1 MKHFSRPPSLGG
13 EKPARPPWRRVRWA
27 HKLTLLVFLLI
38 LFIPSAALSQGK
50 LQWAEKGPSGGM
62 VNALIINPQNAA
74 ILYAGTNDGVFR
86 SNDGGNTW
94 SVQNSGMGSA
104 MQINVMSLDPQNP
117 DIIYAGTD
125 KGLYR
130 SSDGAGHW
138 TLIGA
143 DLAQDII
150 FALAVDLLLPGV
162 IFAAFPGAGFKQGI
176 HKSTD
181 GGDSWTLVSEE
192 FPEEI
197 VSIWSLAV
205 APKSSD
211 IVYAGT
217 DHGVF
222 KSVDGGQ
229 SWVSATDDV
238 LPSDIPV
245 YQLAIDPQWP
255 DTVYAGTYAG
265 IYRTTDGGTTW
276 VATNNGIDTEPTLA
290 LIIDPVDPNIIYA
303 SMGGISPKGLCRST
317 NRGEDWTW
325 EDERTTDLDERMI
338 LALAIN
344 PRSRRVIYKG
354 TGSGIYR
361 SNDAGTTWDEI
372 NQGLVNVE
380 IRQLAVDPCCAGH
393 LYAATLSGI
402 YATTD
407 GGDTWTTTNEGLL
420 SKNVLHIIVD
430 PESPG
435 CLYASSWE
443 GQIYVSKDAGANW
456 GLVIHGFN
464 SDTQVSDMAV
474 WHPPG
479 EDEEPSWLFAST
491 SNDGVWL
498 SRDQEHNIWID
509 ANVPVTETSSLL
521 ITALD
526 VLYVGTQEG
535 IYRLILTTDLDE
547 KGLGWESVSNGLPQS
562 AVTSMVSDPRD
573 TMTMYAATDIEG
585 IWKTEDGGETWR
597 QIGQGTLPTRVR
609 VESLALSPRKRGA
622 PVLYAGIYGGL
633 FRSEDGGESWI
644 GENQGLRKATVSTVA
659 ADPSEPGSIY
669 VGTTNSGVFHATDDA
684 LRGVSSSTIA
694 LIVAT
699 GIIAVGYYVARHR
712 SWSLSSR
719 QQPQEV
725 DYDWGIWER
734 LIGKTFLQH
743 NEVTIAMLDTVPSE
757 VREKAL
763 EYYVSQ
769 HPEQDI
775 VRRRNPTRI
784 EPANFLPLQRFARN
798 WNAAQSRLG
807 SASFEPVA
815 ASLVD
820 QLCDLLGFTRLE
832 TRSYKNLHGY
842 VVKAS
847 ALRLRIPSRFPIIFL
862 PQQTFTSEDIDG
874 IQDLMRILGMTSYF
888 AIVIQM
894 VDSVSHPG
902 RKRALEQALGRT
914 AHDLIVLNYRD
925 LWRMFIAQDTIRCFI
940 DIILSQ
946 VDLTVVSPYV
956 ISGPVPENM
965 FFGRDYELKAIIRTI
980 RDHSFAI
987 VGGRKIG
994 KTSILA
1000 KVYRLMAEM
1009 ADFHPLYLDCQAIN
1023 SYDGF
1028 FETLGAAWD
1037 IIGAK
1042 PSPEAFR
1049 RLIYEVWRN
1058 HPRNNV
1064 VVLLD
1069 EVDALLKYDQK
1080 NEEKLFRVFR
1090 ALSQEERCRFV
1101 FCGERVLNAR
1111 LHASDSPLFNFGNS
1125 IRLSYLTPEATARII
1140 NDPMREMG
1148 VEMEETD
1155 KVVER
1160 IVEISSCHPNI
1171 VQYICQQ
1178 AIVHINKAGVRTITP
1193 DEIEAVVHSDAF
1205 IEYFVEVTWGNATLL
1220 EKIISLTLLD
1230 EDEAGL
1236 THIQELILRSGITV
1250 NPDTLETA
1258 LTGLCLCSLMDKKGE
1273 SYYFAARS
1281 FPVILKER
1289 ANAEMLLDS
1298 LARKYLASNQL
1309 TIPALPQPPHG
1320 REK

>member
-1 MKHFSRPPSLGG
+1 
-13 EKPARPPWRRVRWA
+13 
-27 HKLTLLVFLLI
+27 
-38 LFIPSAALSQGK
+38 
-50 LQWAEKGPSGGM
+50 M

-74 ILYAGTNDGVFR
+74 ILYAGTNDGVYR
-86 SNDGGNTW
+86 SSDGGNTW
-94 SVQNSGMGSA
+94 KAQNSGMGSA

-117 DIIYAGTD
+117 DIIYAGTA

-143 DLAQDII
+143 ELAQDIV
-150 FALAVDLLLPGV
+150 FALAVDPLLPGV
-162 IFAAFPGAGFKQGI
+162 IFAAFPGAGFRQGI

-181 GGDSWTLVSEE
+181 SGDSWTLVSEK

-211 IVYAGT
+211 VVYAGT
-217 DHGVF
+217 DRGVF
-222 KSVDGGQ
+222 KSADGGQ

-238 LPSDIPV
+238 LSPDIPV
-245 YQLAIDPQWP
+245 YQLAVDPQWP

-276 VATNNGIDTEPTLA
+276 VAANKGIGTETTLA
-290 LIIDPVDPNIIYA
+290 LVIDPVDPNVIYA
-303 SMGGISPKGLCRST
+303 SVGGISPKGLCRST

-344 PRSRRVIYKG
+344 PHSRRVIYKG
-354 TGSGIYR
+354 TGRGAYR
-361 SNDAGTTWDEI
+361 SNDAGATWEEI
-372 NQGLVNVE
+372 NQGLVSIEV
-380 IRQLAVDPCCAGH
+380 RQLAIDPGSAGH

-407 GGDTWTTTNEGLL
+407 GGDTWKAANEGLL

-430 PESPG
+430 PGSPG
-435 CLYASSWE
+435 CLYSSSWE
-443 GQIYVSKDAGANW
+443 GQVYVSKDAGTSW
-456 GLVIHGFN
+456 ELVMHGFN
-464 SDTQVSDMAV
+464 SDTQVTDLVV
-474 WHPPG
+474 WRPPG
-479 EDEEPSWLFAST
+479 GNEDPSSWLFVST

-498 SRDQEHNIWID
+498 SRDQDRTVWID
-509 ANVPVTETSSLL
+509 ANIPVTETRSLL
-521 ITALD
+521 ITDLD
-526 VLYVGTQEG
+526 VLYVGTREG
-535 IYRLILTTDLDE
+535 VYRLVLMADLDE
-547 KGLGWESVSNGLPQS
+547 KGLGWESVGRGLPQS
-562 AVTSMVSDPRD
+562 PVTSMVSDPRD
-573 TMTMYAATDIEG
+573 TLTLYAATDIEG

-597 QIGQGTLPTRVR
+597 QIGQGTLPTKVR

-622 PVLYAGIYGGL
+622 PVLYAGIHGGL
-633 FRSEDGGESWI
+633 FRSEDGGASWI
-644 GENQGLRKATVSTVA
+644 GENQGLLKATVSTVA
-659 ADPSEPGSIY
+659 VDPSEPGSIY

-684 LRGVSSSTIA
+684 KHGLPSSAIV

-699 GIIAVGYYVARHR
+699 GLIAVGSYVAKRR
-712 SWSLSSR
+712 SWSLSSG
-719 QQPQEV
+719 QEPQEI
-725 DYDWGIWER
+725 DYDWEMWER
-734 LIGKTFLQH
+734 LIGKAFLQH
-743 NEVTIAMLDTVPSE
+743 NEVTVAMLDAVPSE

-763 EYYVSQ
+763 EYYVAR
-769 HPEQDI
+769 HPDQDI

-784 EPANFLPLQRFARN
+784 EPANFLPLQGFARN

-807 SASFEPVA
+807 STSFEPVA
-815 ASLVD
+815 ARLVD

-832 TRSYKNLHGY
+832 ARSYKNLHGY

-862 PQQTFTSEDIDG
+862 PQQTFTPEDING

-888 AIVIQM
+888 AIVIHM
-894 VDSVSHPG
+894 GDSVSHPG
-902 RKRALEQALGRT
+902 RKRALEQAMGRT
-914 AHDLIVLNYRD
+914 AHDLIVLDYQD
-925 LWRMFIAQDTIRCFI
+925 LWRMFIAQDAIRCFI

-1000 KVYRLMAEM
+1000 KVYRLMTEM

-1023 SYDGF
+1023 NYDGF

-1058 HPRNNV
+1058 HPKNDV

-1069 EVDALLKYDQK
+1069 EVDALLRYDQK
-1080 NEEKLFRVFR
+1080 NGEKLFRVFR
-1090 ALSQEERCRFV
+1090 ALSQEEHCRFV

-1111 LHASDSPLFNFGNS
+1111 LHAPDSPLFNFGNS

-1140 NDPMREMG
+1140 TDPMREMG
-1148 VEMEETD
+1148 VVLEETD

-1160 IVEISSCHPNI
+1160 IVDISSCHPNI

-1178 AIVHINKAGVRTITP
+1178 AIVHINKAGVRMITP

-1220 EKIISLTLLD
+1220 EKIISLTVLE
-1230 EDEAGL
+1230 EDEATL
-1236 THIQELILRSGITV
+1236 PRIQDLLLQRGV
-1250 NPDTLETA
+1250 NVNQDTLEAA

-1273 SYYFAARS
+1273 RYSFAARS

-1289 ANAEMLLDS
+1289 ADAEMLLDS
-1298 LARKYLASNQL
+1298 LTSKFFASN
-1309 TIPALPQPPHG
+1309 H
-1320 REK
+1320 